1 MTKTLN
7 FLKKITL
14 ITFCISTVLSCSY
27 KPVIKN
33 NGILN
38 LEKRTS
44 LMLVGAT
51 NKNDVVQ
58 SIGQT
63 ILKEQ
68 PNENIWA
75 YIETV
80 EQKKFGKKKIIRNTL
95 LILEFDS
102 RGVLKNKKILNK
114 NDFNKLKFDE
124 ASTETYG
131 LNNSFSKRIFSSIRK
146 RAQNRL
152 DTLTK

>member
-7 FLKKITL
+7 FFKKVIL
-14 ITFCISTVLSCSY
+14 IGFCISAVLSCSY

-38 LEKRTS
+38 LEKRTT
-44 LMLVGAT
+44 LMIVGTT

-58 SIGQT
+58 SIGHT

-102 RGVLKNKKILNK
+102 RGILKNKKILNK
-114 NDFNKLKFDE
+114 NDFNKIKFDE
-124 ASTETYG
+124 ASTESSG

>member
-51 NKNDVVQ
+51 NKNDVVK

-80 EQKKFGKKKIIRNTL
+80 EQKKFGKKKIVRNTL

-114 NDFNKLKFDE
+114 NDFNKIKFDE
-124 ASTETYG
+124 ASTESSG

-152 DTLTK
+152 DTITK

>member
-7 FLKKITL
+7 FFNKITF
-14 ITFCISTVLSCSY
+14 IIFCFSTILSCSY
-27 KPVIKN
+27 KPVVKN
-33 NGILN
+33 NGIQN
-38 LEKRTS
+38 LDKRTE
-44 LMLVGAT
+44 LMTVGTT
-51 NKNDVVQ
+51 NKNDIIQ
-58 SIGQT
+58 LIGQT
-63 ILKEQ
+63 TLKEH

-75 YIETV
+75 YVETV
-80 EQKKFGKKKIIRNTL
+80 EQKKFGKKKIIKNTL

-131 LNNSFSKRIFSSIRK
+131 LNNSFSKRIFSSIKK
-146 RAQNRL
+146 RAQNRI

>member
-7 FLKKITL
+7 FFKKVTL

-27 KPVIKN
+27 KPVIKTS
-33 NGILN
+33 GILN
-38 LEKRTS
+38 LDKRTE
-44 LMLVGAT
+44 LMLVGTT

-58 SIGQT
+58 LIGQT

-75 YIETV
+75 YVETV
-80 EQKKFGKKKIIRNTL
+80 EQKKFGKKKIIKNTV

-102 RGVLKNKKILNK
+102 RGILKNKKKLNK
-114 NDFNKLKFDE
+114 NDFNKIKFDE
-124 ASTETYG
+124 ASTESSG
-131 LNNSFSKRIFSSIRK
+131 LNNSFSKKIFSSIRK

>member
-7 FLKKITL
+7 FFNKITF
-14 ITFCISTVLSCSY
+14 IIFCFSTILSCSY
-27 KPVIKN
+27 KPVVKT
-33 NGILN
+33 NGIQN
-38 LEKRTS
+38 LDKRTE
-44 LMLVGAT
+44 LMTVGTT
-51 NKNDVVQ
+51 NKNDIIQ
-58 SIGQT
+58 LIGHT

-75 YIETV
+75 YVETV
-80 EQKKFGKKKIIRNTL
+80 EQKKFGKKKVIKNTL

-124 ASTETYG
+124 ASTVTYG

>member
-1 MTKTLN
+1 MKKSLF
-7 FLKKITL
+7 FLRKATL
-14 ITFCISTVLSCSY
+14 IALCISTILSCSY
-27 KPVIKN
+27 KPAIKN

-44 LMLVGAT
+44 LMFVGTT

-63 ILKEQ
+63 VLKEQ

-80 EQKKFGKKKIIRNTL
+80 QQKKFGKKKIIKNTL

-102 RGVLKNKKILNK
+102 RGILKNKKILNK
-114 NDFNKLKFDE
+114 NNFNKIKFDE
-124 ASTETYG
+124 ARTESSG

-146 RAQNRL
+146 RAQNRIE
-152 DTLTK
+152 TLTK